1 MIIINISFQII
12 FYKCIVTSIVL
23 ATIAIVVFLS
33 QKHKDIGMGDYVE
46 LTMNESL
53 IEEQILIK

>member
-1 MIIINISFQII
+1 MAC
-12 FYKCIVTSIVL
+12 YKCIVTSIVL

-33 QKHKDIGMGDYVE
+33 QKHKDIGMEDYVE